1 MFLSF
6 LDMSSLTNLVSVSFF
21 SHYTMNHVLIYHEI
35 DLEGKWGMRIESA
48 LAVVRV
54 KTKAEFNGDIWLGFD
69 RLTCVPIQTRM
80 VKETMLSKE
89 EKQWLKV
96 CLRLLPSRTFPNM
109 INMIVGAQPTM
120 PRTP

>member
-1 MFLSF
+1 MTSYV
-6 LDMSSLTNLVSVSFF
+6 LT
-21 SHYTMNHVLIYHEI
+21 YHEI

-54 KTKAEFNGDIWLGFD
+54 KTKAEFNGDIWLGFE

-80 VKETMLSKE
+80 VKDAMLSKE

-96 CLRLLPSRTFPNM
+96 CLCLLFRAHSLM
-109 INMIVGAQPTM
+109 
-120 PRTP
+120 